1 MENILTMAKEVKE
14 TSDNLEAARL
24 LQSGKWITVQAAI
37 QGDVIVWVMIR
48 VK

>member
-1 MENILTMAKEVKE
+1 MQDILSNAKEVKE

-24 LQSGKWITVQAAI
+24 LQSGKWITVQAVM
-37 QGDVIVWVMIR
+37 QSNEIVWIMIR

>member
-1 MENILTMAKEVKE
+1 MHNLLSLAKEVKE

-24 LQSGKWITVQAAI
+24 LQSGKWITVQAVMRA
-37 QGDVIVWVMIR
+37 DEIVWIMIR